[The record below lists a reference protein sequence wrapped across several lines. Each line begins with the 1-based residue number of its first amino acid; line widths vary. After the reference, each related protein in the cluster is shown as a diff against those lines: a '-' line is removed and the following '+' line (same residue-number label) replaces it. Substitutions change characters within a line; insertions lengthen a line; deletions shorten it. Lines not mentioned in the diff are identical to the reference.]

1 MKRINPFSRMMA
13 AFGLIAAPL
22 VSGLAEHAHVH
33 NVARLPRG
41 PPRRKLITKKQRR
54 HKRAIQAAS
63 RHINRS
69 QQRRHPS

>member
-1 MKRINPFSRMMA
+1 MQNPFMKMLA
-13 AFGLIAAPL
+13 MVGLVNIPP
-22 VSGLAEHAHVH
+22 VH
-33 NVARLPRG
+33 DPRDRRYG
-41 PPRRKLITKKQRR
+41 IMPTKIRGRGTPRRKLITKKQRR